1 MSRPRLYAVDWL
13 RVLMMLAVFFAH
25 VAHIFDFDP
34 AGAVKN
40 EQTSLGATFYML
52 FCIQWVLPLLFLLA
66 GVSSWFSLRSRSD
79 GHYVRERVARLGIPL
94 IFGSVVL
101 IPWNGYMSALNHG
114 SYDGS
119 FWSFLPVHV
128 ERTWAALTMPE
139 VYHGLI
145 ALYYT
150 SWHLWFLGYLL
161 ILSIVALPV
170 CRRVPT
176 AWFVRLCNRP
186 AGLLALGM
194 PLVLI
199 RVVLGPAFPA
209 YMDWAD
215 TMVWFVLLVYGW
227 LFAADARCLRAVE
240 RQAPVWTAVG
250 CLTFAGY
257 VTTYVLGYLEPWAA
271 RSSYTADYLFYQ
283 LLLALNTWAWILAIL
298 GNGLRY
304 LNFEN
309 AALRYAGEVV
319 LPFYI
324 LHQILVYTVGETVVG
339 WPLGVYGKA
348 LIIVVGA
355 FAATMACYELA
366 IRRIGVLRVLFGLR
380 GRSKSRTAPV
390 AVGDPAPMSIQ

>member
-1 MSRPRLYAVDWL
+1 
-13 RVLMMLAVFFAH
+13 
-25 VAHIFDFDP
+25 
-34 AGAVKN
+34 
-40 EQTSLGATFYML
+40 
-52 FCIQWVLPLLFLLA
+52 
-66 GVSSWFSLRSRSD
+66 
-79 GHYVRERVARLGIPL
+79 
-94 IFGSVVL
+94 
-101 IPWNGYMSALNHG
+101 
-114 SYDGS
+114 
-119 FWSFLPVHV
+119 
-128 ERTWAALTMPE
+128 MPE

-161 ILSIVALPV
+161 ILTIVALPV

-186 AGLLALGM
+186 GGLLALGM

-199 RVVLGPAFPA
+199 RVVFGPAFPA

-257 VTTYVLGYLEPWAA
+257 VTSYALGYLEPWAA

-319 LPFYI
+319 LPF
-324 LHQILVYTVGETVVG
+324 LH
-339 WPLGVYGKA
+339 
-348 LIIVVGA
+348 
-355 FAATMACYELA
+355 
-366 IRRIGVLRVLFGLR
+366 
-380 GRSKSRTAPV
+380 
-390 AVGDPAPMSIQ
+390 PAPDPGLYRRRDGRGLAPRCLQ